1 MERAF
6 SYGVGSLSNTELIAL
21 IIRTGTKENSAL
33 ELAGKIIN
41 EFESG
46 IYGISSASPSFDV
59 FTIYYDY

>member
-46 IYGISSASPSFDV
+46 FMAYLLQARRNL
-59 FTIYYDY
+59 